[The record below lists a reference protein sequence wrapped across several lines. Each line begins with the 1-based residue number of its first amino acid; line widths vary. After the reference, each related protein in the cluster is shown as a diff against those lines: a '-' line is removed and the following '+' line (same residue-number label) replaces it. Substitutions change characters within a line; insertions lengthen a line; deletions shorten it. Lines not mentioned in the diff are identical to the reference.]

1 MAGTGERHA
10 RARPVDLDGRTV
22 VVTGASPGSLGFATA
37 RALADWGA
45 DVVVTTRADT
55 AATLAALS
63 GVRRSVAG
71 HPLDLT
77 DPASVERFAAW
88 FERTADRLDVLVHN
102 AAVPLGLPR
111 KAGEPGVHLDLRSK
125 WSDPRRTADG
135 HEIHWRTNYLGTAHL
150 TNRLLP
156 QLLSTAERV

>member
-1 MAGTGERHA
+1 MAATGDRHA

-22 VVTGASPGSLGFATA
+22 VVTRASPGSLGFATA

-71 HPLDLT
+71 HSLDLP
-77 DPASVERFAAW
+77 DVGSVERFAAW
-88 FERTADRLDVLVHN
+88 FERTADRLDVLVNN
-102 AAVPLGLPR
+102 A
-111 KAGEPGVHLDLRSK
+111 GVHLDLRSK
-125 WSDPRRTADG
+125 WT
-135 HEIHWRTNYLGTAHL
+135 
-150 TNRLLP
+150 
-156 QLLSTAERV
+156 